1 LWIKHPHFP
10 WSFMIYMKNYHVG
23 DINLFYYDVRKN
35 AVLRVNEYLKK

>member
-1 LWIKHPHFP
+1 
-10 WSFMIYMKNYHVG
+10 MIYMKNYHVG